1 LNDHIEASS
10 EEHLRKTWFK
20 LLRTTERLNELKAV
34 EDQIEELQTDK
45 ESMKMLLD
53 GNSEE
58 INDLKLT
65 AKKLEVENMAL
76 KKDVAAL
83 QKQLEE
89 VKLTAADDKEEVS
102 SLKSEYKALK
112 KEVEELRCSKA
123 YPVKRVPEKSEKIMR
138 DEDFEWPPCVQLSKN
153 TGTKERMLCDGSQS
167 PSVLDHSSEKKSKNW
182 PCKNTGTKER
192 MLCDVSQSPS
202 VLDHSS
208 EKKSK
213 IGHVKTQEQ
222 KSKCCAM
229 EVNHHQ
235 SLIIKR

>member
-1 LNDHIEASS
+1 LNDHLEASS

-34 EDQIEELQTDK
+34 EGQIEELQTDK
-45 ESMKMLLD
+45 ESMKMLLN

-58 INDLKLT
+58 ISDLKLT

-83 QKQLEE
+83 QKQLEQ

-123 YPVKRVPEKSEKIMR
+123 YPVQCVPEKSGKKMR
-138 DEDFEWPPCVQLSKN
+138 DEGFDWLTYVPTSEKESKN
-153 TGTKERMLCDGSQS
+153 E
-167 PSVLDHSSEKKSKNW
+167 PS
-182 PCKNTGTKER
+182 
-192 MLCDVSQSPS
+192 
-202 VLDHSS
+202 
-208 EKKSK
+208 
-213 IGHVKTQEQ
+213 IGVPNNENE
-222 KSKCCAM
+222 CCAK
-229 EVNHHQ
+229 EVNRHQ
-235 SLIIKR
+235 SLINKR